1 MLTAIKKDG
10 TWITLPEK
18 IPANVIDEWRKSTE
32 YYCPCC
38 KMEMTIKAGKVR
50 IPHFAHKNNSSCRT
64 SSEPESAY
72 HLMGKRKL
80 FHWFLSHG
88 YQVDLEAYLPEIK
101 KRADI
106 LAVIGGDRYAI
117 EFQCSVIPEVEFM
130 ERTKAYQ
137 SIGIKP
143 IWILAAKRLKR
154 KSLYEFSLS
163 RFHWLFVTGSFHHPF
178 LWMYCPETD
187 HLSVLKNLTPFT
199 PRTVFAELT
208 TAPLKLLTPSRAL
221 PQKCFRFPFLPMWR
235 YKRNGWSLHRVK
247 TARRSD
253 PFFEGLY
260 LHHISPAT
268 LPIEVGVPVRG
279 MLLIET
285 ASIEWQA
292 WLYMEVFQEKRT
304 GERIFMADII
314 HIFRKRAK
322 KGDIKFRPL
331 PLLHEKTFE
340 YPVGQYIM
348 LLEQFGYLSKLKEGV
363 FIVEREF
370 TLPFTSDQAQ
380 ILEKNFYDKHKWMME
395 KGNIQYNQ

>member
-1 MLTAIKKDG
+1 MLTAMKKDG
-10 TWITLPEK
+10 TWVTLPEK
-18 IPANVIDEWRKSTE
+18 IPANVIDEWRKSAD

-38 KMEMTIKAGKVR
+38 KMKMTIKAGKVR
-50 IPHFAHKNNSSCRT
+50 IPHFAHKNSSSCRA

-72 HLMGKRKL
+72 HLLGKRKL
-80 FHWFLSHG
+80 FQWFLSHG
-88 YQVDLEAYLPEIK
+88 YQVVLEAYLPEIK

-106 LAVIGGDRYAI
+106 LVVIGGNRYAI
-117 EFQCSVIPEVEFM
+117 EFQCSVIPEVEFI

-208 TAPLKLLTPSRAL
+208 TASLRFLPPSRAL
-221 PQKCFRFPFLPMWR
+221 PQNCFRFPFLPAWR
-235 YKRNGWSLHRVK
+235 YKRNSWSLHRVK

-292 WLYMEVFQEKRT
+292 WLYMDVFHEKRT
-304 GERIFMADII
+304 GEKISMAVII
-314 HIFRKRAK
+314 HNFRKRST
-322 KGDIKFRPL
+322 KGGIRFRPL
-331 PLLHEKTFE
+331 PLLHEKPIE

-348 LLEQFGYLSKLKEGV
+348 LLMKFGYLSKLKEGV
-363 FIVEREF
+363 FKVEREI
-370 TLPFTSDQAQ
+370 TPPFTSDQAQ
-380 ILEKNFYDKHKWMME
+380 IMEKDFYDKHKLMME